1 MSYISL
7 HLDNKNTVIEQMLL
21 TNNTRRGLNNNKQ
34 QHSHALTQ
42 NRPDVLKIHL
52 KDFYR
57 HSYNN
62 ILVALIQRKVI
73 NKKSKTFDHLWIPF

>member
-7 HLDNKNTVIEQMLL
+7 HLDNKNTVIEQMLQ

-52 KDFYR
+52 KDFC